1 MRLSLQKVSVMD
13 SYTVSNLQISEEK
26 MFVDI
31 ARQIIVENVKFET

>member
-1 MRLSLQKVSVMD
+1 MSLSLQKVSVMD

>member
-1 MRLSLQKVSVMD
+1 MD

>member
-1 MRLSLQKVSVMD
+1 MD
-13 SYTVSNLQISEEK
+13 SYIVSNLQISEEK

>member
-1 MRLSLQKVSVMD
+1 MD
-13 SYTVSNLQISEEK
+13 SYTVSNLKISEEK

>member
-13 SYTVSNLQISEEK
+13 SYIVSNLQISEEK